1 MLMIPAIDL
10 LDGRVVRLTQGDY
23 HQVQPYEVDPV
34 TLARQFQE
42 AGATRIHI
50 VDLAGAKQGLPV
62 HTEIIKNIR
71 EQVGVEIE
79 LGGGIRSLQVAKEWV
94 DAGVNY
100 IILGSLVIQDPPMA
114 SLIAS
119 TFPGQVIVG
128 LDAHDG
134 EVAISGWESPSG
146 QGIQSVLTGIANW
159 PLDSVI
165 FTDIATDG
173 TLGGPNLDALTHVL
187 SMTAHPV
194 IASGGVGSMI
204 HISQLQALPL
214 KGCIVGKALLSGYLS
229 LADLFQ

>member
-1 MLMIPAIDL
+1 MLIIPAIDL

-23 HQVQPYEVDPV
+23 SQVQPYDSDPV
-34 TLARQFQE
+34 ELARQFQD
-42 AGATRIHI
+42 AGATRIHV
-50 VDLAGAKQGLPV
+50 VDLAGAKQGEPV
-62 HTEIIKNIR
+62 HVDIITAIR
-71 EQVGVEIE
+71 DKVGVEIE

-94 DAGVNY
+94 NAGVNY

-146 QGIQSVLTGIANW
+146 QGIQSVLTGIADW

-173 TLGGPNLDALTHVL
+173 TLGGPNLDALAHVL
-187 SMTAHPV
+187 SITPHPI
-194 IASGGVGSMI
+194 IASGGVGSLEHI
-204 HISQLQALPL
+204 HQLQSLPL